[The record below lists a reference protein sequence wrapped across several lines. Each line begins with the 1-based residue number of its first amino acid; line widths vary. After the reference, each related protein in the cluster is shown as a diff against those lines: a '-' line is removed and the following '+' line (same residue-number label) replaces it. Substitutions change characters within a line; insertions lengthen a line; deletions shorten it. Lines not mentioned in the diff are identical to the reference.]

1 MSEIQNP
8 MGTRKIFPLLVSMS
22 IPPIIS
28 MMIQGLY
35 NIVDSIFVA
44 HVSQEALTA
53 VSLVYP
59 LQNLTLSL
67 AVGLGVGLNAC
78 IARSLGSGNR
88 QEAGNAA
95 IHDLLC
101 TGLHS
106 ILFLLVGLFA
116 SRPFLLLFTQ
126 DETVLELGCQYSTI
140 VICLSFGSLFHICA
154 RELKNVFKDQGVLIF
169 FILVPLAYPLVYA
182 FIYTQEV
189 VRDVPAAVVDNSR
202 SSLSREFIRMVD
214 ATPDIKVQSYCAD
227 MEEAQNL
234 IEEGRVYGIIYIP
247 EEFARNISQGKQV
260 SVSIFSDMSGLLY
273 YKSLLMATTNV
284 SLDMN
289 KDIKIERM
297 GNTTARQDEIGTAP
311 IEYEDISLFNPQD
324 GFASF
329 LIPAVLILVIQ
340 QTLLLGIGLSAG
352 TARETNKFQD
362 LVPLSRKYNGTLR
375 IVLGKSLAYFLIYAI
390 VSAYVLCVVPRMFS
404 LVQIPNPTTL
414 LLFILPYLS
423 ACIFFAMTCSIF
435 IHHRESCMMIYVFT
449 SVPLLFI
456 SGISWPGAAIPDF
469 WKVVSWIFPSTFG
482 INGFVRINS
491 MGATLPDVLTE
502 FRALWLQTGIYFIT
516 TCIVYRRQIQIS
528 HRHVEEK
535 LRKVR
540 KYFRLKKKTVIT
552 Q

>member
-1 MSEIQNP
+1 MKHQP
-8 MGTRKIFPLLVSMS
+8 FR
-22 IPPIIS
+22 
-28 MMIQGLY
+28 
-35 NIVDSIFVA
+35 NIV
-44 HVSQEALTA
+44 
-53 VSLVYP
+53 
-59 LQNLTLSL
+59 
-67 AVGLGVGLNAC
+67 
-78 IARSLGSGNR
+78 R
-88 QEAGNAA
+88 QGF
-95 IHDLLC
+95 
-101 TGLHS
+101 S
-106 ILFLLVGLFA
+106 
-116 SRPFLLLFTQ
+116 
-126 DETVLELGCQYSTI
+126 
-140 VICLSFGSLFHICA
+140 SLFHICA
-154 RELKNVFKDQGVLIF
+154 KELKSVFKDQGVLIF

-182 FIYTQEV
+182 FIYTEEV
-189 VRDVPAAVVDNSR
+189 VRDVPAAVVDNSH

-247 EEFARNISQGKQV
+247 EEFARDISQGKQT

-284 SLDMN
+284 SLEMN
-289 KDIKIERM
+289 KDIKIKRM
-297 GNTTARQDEIGTAP
+297 GNTTARQDEISTAP
-311 IEYEDISLFNPQD
+311 IEYEEVSLFNPQD

-329 LIPAVLILVIQ
+329 LIPAVLILIIQ

-352 TARETNKFQD
+352 TARETNRYQA

-375 IVLGKSLAYFLIYAI
+375 IVLGKSLAYFLIYAM
-390 VSAYVLCVVPRMFS
+390 VSAYVLCAVPKMFS
-404 LVQIPNPTTL
+404 LVQLPDPITL
-414 LLFILPYLS
+414 LVFIIPYLF

-491 MGATLPDVLTE
+491 MGATLSDVLPE
-502 FRALWLQTGIYFIT
+502 FRALWMHTGIYFIT

-535 LRKVR
+535 LKKAR
-540 KYFRLKKKTVIT
+540 KYFRLKKKENIMA
-552 Q
+552 